1 MKSKRLETLCRKL
14 SNVCTRVKARM
25 PLLRQ
30 LEFAFRSTDILSVGQ
45 PGVSPG
51 ELVES
56 AGKMPA
62 GPTAETAVLLQT
74 ARELLRAHGADR
86 IARELRVEWNSRL
99 KTAAGRADYCQ
110 KLISLNPQ
118 LFEHPTEID
127 RTLRH
132 ELAHILAQLRAGRR
146 RVLPHGAEW
155 RQACCDL
162 GIADEKRCHN
172 LPFKVSESARR
183 YVYKCPQCQR
193 DFPRVRRIMRAVACL
208 ACCRA
213 HNGGEFDARF
223 RLKLVR
229 L

>member
-1 MKSKRLETLCRKL
+1 
-14 SNVCTRVKARM
+14 M

-30 LEFAFRSTDILSVGQ
+30 LEFTFEQFATRVCVGQ
-45 PGVSPG
+45 DVVVGQALRLAKP
-51 ELVES
+51 
-56 AGKMPA
+56 
-62 GPTAETAVLLQT
+62 ETATGAVALQPRQRDGDLET
-74 ARELLRAHGADR
+74 TVRDLLRSLGAAR
-86 IARELRVEWNSRL
+86 IACELRVEWNPRL
-99 KTAAGRADYCQ
+99 KTAAGRADYRE
-110 KLISLNPQ
+110 KLISLNPR
-118 LFEHPTEID
+118 LIEHPSEID

-132 ELAHILAQLRAGRR
+132 ELAHILAQFRAGRR
-146 RVLPHGAEW
+146 RISPHGAEW
-155 RQACCDL
+155 RQACVDL